1 MRDGAVY
8 SAREKSGSSQS
19 CSAQAGKFA
28 GNTSRDLSSCHVDV
42 QYGNTNT
49 RTADGKITRTSQ
61 QLRGCFEE
69 MPPCS

>member
-8 SAREKSGSSQS
+8 SVCERVCSQS

-28 GNTSRDLSSCHVDV
+28 GNTSSDLSSCHVDV
-42 QYGNTNT
+42 QHKH
-49 RTADGKITRTSQ
+49 ADYRRQITRTSLQ
-61 QLRGCFEE
+61 MRGCFEE